1 MSKIFSRIIFT
12 SSYLSLAHTVFANVE
27 FTLKER
33 RDKVVST
40 NNVVSTLDTDV
51 VSTLCNVQNP
61 TLEFVTFSTSDQR
74 YFSVDPQRWNNVDL
88 TLKCWLGC
96 FILSID
102 KRTSILQQVVESP
115 QKKKKEK
122 ERNRKIQNNTYHEM
136 TPIIV
141 LIWNKERVHVRYF
154 QKQPQDLFCKKRC
167 SHKFRKFHRKIP
179 VLESL
184 FNENIGKFLRTPIL
198 KNICERLLEI
208 LISLFSYQ
216 WMIAFSYKSTE
227 E

>member
-1 MSKIFSRIIFT
+1 
-12 SSYLSLAHTVFANVE
+12 
-27 FTLKER
+27 
-33 RDKVVST
+33 
-40 NNVVSTLDTDV
+40 
-51 VSTLCNVQNP
+51 
-61 TLEFVTFSTSDQR
+61 
-74 YFSVDPQRWNNVDL
+74 
-88 TLKCWLGC
+88 
-96 FILSID
+96 
-102 KRTSILQQVVESP
+102 
-115 QKKKKEK
+115 
-122 ERNRKIQNNTYHEM
+122 M